1 MWYLLIAFFFFS
13 FLPTE
18 LPRDVSK
25 LYGFTVLLAALRLV
39 WPAYQRHCENTTFTG
54 SVNSINPQE
63 SNKNAVASRFNK
75 DMLSAQCNL
84 IMCLMPSGITGI

>member
-1 MWYLLIAFFFFS
+1 MWYLLIAFFFFFFQLS
-13 FLPTE
+13 CQGTQANYMALQFCLLHSDLCGQCTKDTVKTLP
-18 LPRDVSK
+18 
-25 LYGFTVLLAALRLV
+25 
-39 WPAYQRHCENTTFTG
+39 FTG